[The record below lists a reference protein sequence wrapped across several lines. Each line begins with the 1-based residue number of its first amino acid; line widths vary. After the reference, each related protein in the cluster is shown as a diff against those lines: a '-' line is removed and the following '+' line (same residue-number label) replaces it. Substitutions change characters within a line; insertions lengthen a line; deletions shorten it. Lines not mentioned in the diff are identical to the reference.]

1 MILSEEIINRIVDNW
16 NYDFASAGIAAIQ
29 ELDGFAENALIGK
42 DIIIPK
48 DNLTINNI
56 YDFLTWKGK
65 QNVLSEITVLNGRNL
80 LEKANLVNTLI
91 SNKIIDTLQV
101 INNSRSLIFKGN
113 GNKFRIDIFEI
124 IKGDKLADNEYKIS
138 QANVEFITYYDNK
151 FSIKLK
157 DINKEVNFHCTKLDI
172 K

>member
-1 MILSEEIINRIVDNW
+1 MILSEEIINSIVDNW
-16 NYDFASAGIAAIQ
+16 NYDFCSAGIAALK

-48 DNLTINNI
+48 DNLKINNI

-65 QNVLSEITVLNGRNL
+65 QNVLSEITVLNERNL
-80 LEKANLVNTLI
+80 LEKAILVNTLI

-101 INNSRSLIFKGN
+101 TNNSRSLIFKGN
-113 GNKFRIDIFEI
+113 GNKFTIDIFEI
-124 IKGDKLADNEYKIS
+124 IKGEKLTDNEYKIS

-157 DINKEVNFHCTKLDI
+157 DINKEVNFHCTKLNI